1 MENSPL
7 RSTCLP
13 SALISEVTTHCHSV
27 ARHTWGE
34 GRDNLVPHNI
44 INGKYTPEGAECRGP
59 SGITHEDET
68 LITQCSNSRRL
79 TTVPTQ
85 AHSNGPASEASSHC
99 DGGVRILSRNILL
112 NQARGN
118 CSWGGR
124 PSGRIQT
131 LLLRHSCLPG
141 GRLRL
146 THPVPLPEAGVQGFG
161 NKHEDVSGS
170 LSQTIY
176 SSQTPKSVTKGQL
189 GITTRQVK
197 EQVFRSIQKGSTR

>member
-59 SGITHEDET
+59 SGITHEDEI

-85 AHSNGPASEASSHC
+85 AHSDRPASEASSHC
-99 DGGVRILSRNILL
+99 DGGVRILSLNILL

-118 CSWGGR
+118 CS
-124 PSGRIQT
+124 SGRSAEWTDTNASASAQLPSWWQT
-131 LLLRHSCLPG
+131 AA
-141 GRLRL
+141 
-146 THPVPLPEAGVQGFG
+146 HPPCPPSRGW
-161 NKHEDVSGS
+161 GS
-170 LSQTIY
+170 RFWQ
-176 SSQTPKSVTKGQL
+176 
-189 GITTRQVK
+189 
-197 EQVFRSIQKGSTR
+197 